1 MSKAFA
7 FRRAVHGIRRACCAV
22 QAPLGVDPSTSPGVH
37 WAAVAAAVGLYGVV
51 QADSDGA
58 AKQVVRWVVRWAV
71 LTEEKSIYKGAISAG
86 EVKALTRFDNYFRMI
101 TYSYAPLGGENAQLY
116 PPGAHIG
123 KAAPSLFRVR
133 G

>member
-22 QAPLGVDPSTSPGVH
+22 QAPLSADPSTSPGVH

-58 AKQVVRWVVRWAV
+58 AKQVVRWVV
-71 LTEEKSIYKGAISAG
+71 LTEEKLVYKGAISA
-86 EVKALTRFDNYFRMI
+86 EASTRFDNYTRI
-101 TYSYAPLGGENAQLY
+101 IPYSYTPLGGENAQLH